1 MFGLYA
7 LSKFKLSKKYFE
19 KLFEEFIYI
28 EGSWWVHDDFWII
41 DFSVT
46 SLYFVFHMLTKGVAA
61 CW

>member
-28 EGSWWVHDDFWII
+28 EGS
-41 DFSVT
+41 
-46 SLYFVFHMLTKGVAA
+46 
-61 CW
+61 